1 MKLSRLLFSNR
12 TLGQTVV
19 KNIFW
24 LSVSLVFSRLIRL
37 AVILYAA
44 RVLDVAGYGTFSF
57 ALAVAGFASIFAEL
71 GISSLF
77 VREVAKD
84 PSLKSKYV
92 STAFS
97 LKLGLMIIVALV
109 VILVGPL
116 ITPIP
121 EAKGLMALIAL
132 FFLFDGLRDFGFNL
146 IRGLEKME
154 VEAGLSLI
162 TNLAFGA
169 VVLGLLIHSPTPYH
183 LTLGYVIGSA
193 VGLIATTWALRGH
206 LKKIAWGYSW
216 KWVKLIATA
225 AWPLA
230 LYGFFLV
237 LLSYW
242 NTLMLGWLSTPHE
255 LGLYAAAQKP
265 VQFLEVLPAIFAG
278 SMLPALSRLVDHDA
292 NKFRSIMGQSLAITV
307 GIALPLAVGGILMGD
322 QVITLMYG
330 QNYSLAS
337 PVFIALIIA
346 VVSSFPFAII
356 QSAILAG
363 NLQKQLL
370 RPIALGTIINLALNF
385 WLIPRLGALG
395 AGLTTLAVQVVVY
408 SLLYYQIQQR
418 FGFRLFSYLKKIIP
432 ATLIMGLVIIGL
444 QRLGVSFWLSFPAAI
459 VVYFATLVIA
469 KETLFEKLKTIL
481 TEKDA
486 GTVA

>member
-1 MKLSRLLFSNR
+1 MRKKIARLLFSNR

-24 LSVSLVFSRLIRL
+24 LSISLVFSRLIRL

-44 RVLDVAGYGTFSF
+44 RVLDVAGYGIFSF

-71 GISSLF
+71 GVSSLF

-84 PSLKSKYV
+84 PSLRSKYI
-92 STAFS
+92 STTFS
-97 LKLGLMIIVALV
+97 LKLGLMVMVALV
-109 VILVGPL
+109 IALAGPL

-121 EAKGLMALIAL
+121 EAKGLITLIAL
-132 FFLFDGLRDFGFNL
+132 FFLFDGLRDFGFSL

-154 VEAGLSLI
+154 VEAGLSLL
-162 TNLAFGA
+162 TNLVFGV
-169 VVLGLLIHSPTPYH
+169 VVLGLLLNHPTPYY
-183 LTLGYVIGSA
+183 LTIGYVVGSA
-193 VGLIATTWALRGH
+193 FGLLATIWALRGQ
-206 LKKIAWGYSW
+206 LSKIRLEYSWGWIKKIA
-216 KWVKLIATA
+216 AE

-292 NKFRSIMGQSLAITV
+292 NKFRSIMGQSLAITM
-307 GIALPLAVGGILMGD
+307 GIALPLVVGGILMGD
-322 QVITLMYG
+322 RVITLMYG
-330 QNYSLAS
+330 QNYSLAG
-337 PVFIALIIA
+337 PIFVVLIIA

-370 RPIALGTIINLALNF
+370 RPIALGTIINLTLNF
-385 WLIPRLGALG
+385 WLIPHLGALG
-395 AGLTTLAVQVVVY
+395 AGLTTMVVQVVVY

-418 FGFRLFSYLKKIIP
+418 FGFQLLSHLKKIIP
-432 ATLIMGLVIIGL
+432 ATIIMGLVIIGL
-444 QRLGVSFWLSFPAAI
+444 QRLGVSFGISFLVAI
-459 VVYFATLVIA
+459 AVYLGVLIVAKDRKSVV
-469 KETLFEKLKTIL
+469 
-481 TEKDA
+481 
-486 GTVA
+486 